1 MELTIIY
8 IIILIFSIVLHELA
22 HGFMADRLG
31 DPTAR
36 LSGRL
41 TLNPIS
47 HIDPIGS
54 ILVPL
59 VTSLAGFTFGWA
71 KPVPYN
77 PYNLKDKRMGEFLIA
92 IAGPAT
98 NLLIA
103 IIFGTILRFVAAGA
117 TATTPFIEI
126 TYYIV
131 IINIVLAVFNLIPV
145 PPLDGSKLL
154 FSILPQQY
162 GRLRMMLET
171 YAPIWILIVVFFL
184 WKIISPLVMVVFQL
198 ITGIRV

>member
-1 MELTIIY
+1 
-8 IIILIFSIVLHELA
+8 
-22 HGFMADRLG
+22 
-31 DPTAR
+31 
-36 LSGRL
+36 
-41 TLNPIS
+41 
-47 HIDPIGS
+47 
-54 ILVPL
+54 
-59 VTSLAGFTFGWA
+59 
-71 KPVPYN
+71 
-77 PYNLKDKRMGEFLIA
+77 MGEFLIA

-162 GRLRMMLET
+162 GRLRM
-171 YAPIWILIVVFFL
+171 WFSFFGKL
-184 WKIISPLVMVVFQL
+184 FRRWSWWFFS
-198 ITGIRV
+198 